1 MATDDTV
8 LRVRPNDPDD
18 NSVPPRY
25 RNTLVHPTSAGE
37 VRVDV
42 DPATL
47 IGAGASSVASGSKRH
62 PTFNFDTVL
71 GESST
76 QADLYDATAKDVVEE
91 FLKGHNVTFL
101 A

>member
-1 MATDDTV
+1 MSA
-8 LRVRPNDPDD
+8 
-18 NSVPPRY
+18 PPRF
-25 RNTLVHPTSAGE
+25 RQVLVHPTTPTD

-47 IGAGASSVASGSKRH
+47 IGAGASSLVGGSKRH
-62 PTFNFDTVL
+62 PTFSFDSVL

-76 QADLYDATAKDVVEE
+76 QVDLYDATSKETVDE
-91 FLKGHNVTFL
+91 FMKGHNVTFL